1 MLTRSIRS
9 SPAGW
14 TSVRTRR
21 GSQVR
26 IFQFFSGNLRFKDSV
41 SRFVEISPLWH
52 KLKCLW
58 EFYEGLFSGGQK
70 LLPTLEQFV
79 YNIIE

>member
-1 MLTRSIRS
+1 MWAKCSDRKDIIYCHCFQAVDRLTISL
-9 SPAGW
+9 
-14 TSVRTRR
+14 T
-21 GSQVR
+21 
-26 IFQFFSGNLRFKDSV
+26 
-41 SRFVEISPLWH
+41 RFVEISPLWH